1 MSRVGSVRTGRKRGN
16 NHRAVADQKLDA
28 MIGDSQSFPKS
39 EVFAQPFCRVHE
51 RIVSRQMQEG
61 NEVQRNEQSAAI
73 IRDLARLGGNQ
84 EGGRT

>member
-1 MSRVGSVRTGRKRGN
+1 
-16 NHRAVADQKLDA
+16 
-28 MIGDSQSFPKS
+28 
-39 EVFAQPFCRVHE
+39 
-51 RIVSRQMQEG
+51 MQEG